1 MHLDYIIEM
10 LYAVCV
16 TVGVIMSYWNRP
28 LFSDGCRDDILADS
42 KTYDTIVRI
51 AGPLTGIALSSK
63 AIADHYGWT
72 HIVVLTDDD
81 PRHLCFYA
89 RKDFEEVF
97 GRENYTLTF
106 LLCGSE
112 PTDKELDDL
121 LKQIRS
127 RARGLS
133 IAFILRV
140 LHFYSATKTS

>member
-1 MHLDYIIEM
+1 MYTCCG

-28 LFSDGCRDDILADS
+28 FFPDGCRTAILADS

-51 AGPLTGIALSSK
+51 AVPFTGIALSFK

-81 PRHLCFYA
+81 PRHLCFFA
-89 RKDFEEVF
+89 RKQFEEVF
-97 GRENYTLTF
+97 GRQNYTLTF

-121 LKQIRS
+121 LQQIRS
-127 RARGLS
+127 RTRGL
-133 IAFILRV
+133 FIVLRV